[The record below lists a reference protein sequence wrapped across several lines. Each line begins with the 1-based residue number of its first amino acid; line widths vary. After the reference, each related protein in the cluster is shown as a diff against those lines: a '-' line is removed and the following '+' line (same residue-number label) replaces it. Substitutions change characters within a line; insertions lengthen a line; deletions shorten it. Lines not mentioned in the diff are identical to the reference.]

1 MDGFR
6 VFGGGSGS
14 SQEEAVEKGAQLVGE
29 CFPSHRP
36 VLAVMGITISVV
48 LQLKLWLYCLSL
60 NLAVLIFPSKEWGQD
75 HPLQRVAA
83 F

>member
-14 SQEEAVEKGAQLVGE
+14 SQEEAVEKEAQLVGE
-29 CFPSHRP
+29 CFPSHRL

-48 LQLKLWLYCLSL
+48 LQLELWLYCLTYHLTWLS
-60 NLAVLIFPSKEWGQD
+60 
-75 HPLQRVAA
+75 
-83 F
+83 